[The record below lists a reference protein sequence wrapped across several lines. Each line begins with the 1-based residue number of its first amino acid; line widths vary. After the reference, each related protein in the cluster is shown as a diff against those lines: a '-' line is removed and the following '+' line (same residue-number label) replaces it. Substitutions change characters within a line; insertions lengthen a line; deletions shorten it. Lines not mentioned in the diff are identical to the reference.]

1 MCSISIYLRQ
11 LRAVNRQVIINP
23 TIESRRVN
31 RPRKRNRGGERFTIS
46 TNDSQGIL
54 VFLLVARHV
63 LRDRRRDIRAVFL
76 RRIVLVLD
84 DASRNKF
91 DRKGVY
97 HWSEDSRHEK
107 SFIRE
112 YRGVARF
119 MISSKVEID
128 KRKEAEE
135 TRCVC
140 CREQLFIV

>member
-1 MCSISIYLRQ
+1 M
-11 LRAVNRQVIINP
+11 
-23 TIESRRVN
+23 RR
-31 RPRKRNRGGERFTIS
+31 S
-46 TNDSQGIL
+46 T
-54 VFLLVARHV
+54 
-63 LRDRRRDIRAVFL
+63 RDIRPFPL

-91 DRKGVY
+91 DRKDVY
-97 HWSEDSRHEK
+97 HWSEDFRHEK